1 MKVPVTTEV
10 HSRIHFVT
18 VPVFP
23 EDACFLIM
31 NWLICKCILAA
42 CWCLSTISN
51 RRKGLIII
59 TQLSW
64 QRLVIPQGVFALLPL
79 SWIQSAVDT
88 ALGKRQSDPLSM
100 SCVSPTIALHKKKK
114 KCSSSTNIEP
124 GWPLDSLSSKQRMK
138 SMIHVIIF
146 RGMIRIH
153 HCRVFC
159 CLTSLHALR
168 SNGFKLDWLD
178 LPASTCSNM
187 STPTRPLAWSFI
199 FRTEHCDCVV
209 MTIDNWQRGSK
220 NLDEGEQRFII
231 QLKEQ
236 TKLSLSCIP
245 VRWRLGGF
253 ICLLSLVHYWGPCCQ
268 GSKH

>member
-23 EDACFLIM
+23 EDVCFLIM

-100 SCVSPTIALHKKKK
+100 SCVNPTIALHKKKK
-114 KCSSSTNIEP
+114 PMFTQYKCWT
-124 GWPLDSLSSKQRMK
+124 
-138 SMIHVIIF
+138 
-146 RGMIRIH
+146 
-153 HCRVFC
+153 
-159 CLTSLHALR
+159 
-168 SNGFKLDWLD
+168 WLAFG
-178 LPASTCSNM
+178 L
-187 STPTRPLAWSFI
+187 I
-199 FRTEHCDCVV
+199 
-209 MTIDNWQRGSK
+209 
-220 NLDEGEQRFII
+220 II
-231 QLKEQ
+231 QTEDEVDD
-236 TKLSLSCIP
+236 SCHHFS
-245 VRWRLGGF
+245 W
-253 ICLLSLVHYWGPCCQ
+253 YD
-268 GSKH
+268 

>member
-23 EDACFLIM
+23 EDVCFLIM

-64 QRLVIPQGVFALLPL
+64 QRLFIPQGVFALLPL

-100 SCVSPTIALHKKKK
+100 SCVNPTIALHKKKQHVHPVQILNLADLWTHYHPNRGWSRWFM
-114 KCSSSTNIEP
+114 SSFFVVWLGFTTAECFVVWRAFMLSDQTDSNWTDWIFLPVPEATWAHQHAPLHGVLFSEQNIVIV
-124 GWPLDSLSSKQRMK
+124 LS
-138 SMIHVIIF
+138 
-146 RGMIRIH
+146 
-153 HCRVFC
+153 
-159 CLTSLHALR
+159 
-168 SNGFKLDWLD
+168 WL
-178 LPASTCSNM
+178 
-187 STPTRPLAWSFI
+187 
-199 FRTEHCDCVV
+199 
-209 MTIDNWQRGSK
+209 
-220 NLDEGEQRFII
+220 
-231 QLKEQ
+231 
-236 TKLSLSCIP
+236 
-245 VRWRLGGF
+245 
-253 ICLLSLVHYWGPCCQ
+253 
-268 GSKH
+268 